1 MGQLSDLTPFPRQF
15 AVQVRQNERGLV
27 RDFDVDYEA
36 HEIRHGSMSAIL
48 PQYQMDAETA
58 AERVR
63 ELEAALDENFEVT
76 LDENSH
82 QGWPVEIEAV
92 AECASPKSTK

>member
-1 MGQLSDLTPFPRQF
+1 
-15 AVQVRQNERGLV
+15 
-27 RDFDVDYEA
+27 
-36 HEIRHGSMSAIL
+36 MSAIL
-48 PQYQMDAETA
+48 PKYQMDAETA

-92 AECASPKSTK
+92 AKCTFPKSTKSQDLPSSSLS